1 MMNGVMGSTM
11 GWTMGVGWLA
21 ALLVIVLL
29 AVAIIALVRGM
40 TQSPP
45 GEKLGTG
52 NIVMMVF
59 AVIGVLALVGV
70 LAAFLAHGGM
80 MGSFG

>member
-1 MMNGVMGSTM
+1 MMNGAMGSMM
-11 GWTMGVGWLA
+11 GMMGAGWLA

-29 AVAIIALVRGM
+29 VVAIVTLVRGM

-45 GEKLGTG
+45 GEKQGAGT
-52 NIVMMVF
+52 IVMMVF

-70 LAAFLAHGGM
+70 LAAFLMHGGM
-80 MGSFG
+80 MGGFG